1 MRRRRR
7 LSQEDFLNTSR
18 KLSKENFRKLMDI
31 LMQDG
36 PRIEYRN
43 PEKWRNY

>member
-1 MRRRRR
+1 MERRRR
-7 LSQEDFLNTSR
+7 LSRENFLNMNK
-18 KLSKENFRKLMDI
+18 KLSKEEFRKLMDV

>member
-1 MRRRRR
+1 
-7 LSQEDFLNTSR
+7 LSREGFLYMNK
-18 KLSKENFRKLMDI
+18 KLSKEEFRSLMDM

>member
-1 MRRRRR
+1 MGRRRR
-7 LSQEDFLNTSR
+7 LSRKTFLNVN
-18 KLSKENFRKLMDI
+18 KLSNEDFRKLMGI